1 LAQLDIRATDSGSF
15 SAYLALPKAGKG
27 PVVVVIQEIFGVNP
41 GIRALCDGYAA
52 QGYVAAA
59 PDLFWRINPGIELN
73 DRIEIEKKRA
83 FGLFGKFDVEAGVG
97 DLRATIAA
105 LRKHPACAGK
115 LGTVGY
121 CLGGKLAYLMATRSD
136 SDCNVGYY
144 GVGIQDLLGEA
155 KAIKHPLMLHIAGK
169 DEFVPKPAQD
179 KIHAGLG
186 SNPLVT
192 LHDYPNCDHAFAR
205 EGGDHYDAAAAKSAN
220 QRTAEF
226 FRRHLGG

>member
-15 SAYLALPKAGKG
+15 SAYLALPKSGKG

-105 LRKHPACAGK
+105 LRKHPACSGK

-121 CLGGKLAYLMATRSD
+121 CLGGKLAYLMAVRSD
-136 SDCNVGYY
+136 SDCSVGYY

-155 KAIKHPLMLHIAGK
+155 KAIKQPLMLHIAGK
-169 DEFVPKPAQD
+169 DEFVPKPAQE
-179 KIHAGLG
+179 KIHQGLG
-186 SNPLVT
+186 TNPLVT

-205 EGGDHYDAAAAKSAN
+205 EGGDHYDAAAAKTAN